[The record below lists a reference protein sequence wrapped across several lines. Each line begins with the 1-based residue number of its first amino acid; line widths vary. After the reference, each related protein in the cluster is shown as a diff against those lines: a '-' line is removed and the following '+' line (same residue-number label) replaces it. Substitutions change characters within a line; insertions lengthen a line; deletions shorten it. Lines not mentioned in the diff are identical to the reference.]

1 MDKGI
6 ERERMKILLLSVLL
20 VSGCSWLPKFKNEQ
34 PPFVAPEPV
43 VIKEIETVPL
53 RIYQPPLPGA
63 IDLLNVNFFVIT
75 EENYPEKK
83 KEIEKILDGNFVV
96 FALTPDGY
104 EKMAEN
110 FQEVRRYI
118 RQQKEL
124 IIYYRNATSESDGT
138 TAEDWAQ
145 KNEDLVKSEK

>member
-1 MDKGI
+1 MYMCKPI
-6 ERERMKILLLSVLL
+6 IYLSLAL
-20 VSGCSWLPKFKNEQ
+20 TAGCSWMPSLEWGNQ
-34 PPFVAPEPV
+34 PEFIPPEPQIVTV
-43 VIKEIETVPL
+43 VEKIPL
-53 RIYQPPLPGA
+53 RIYQPPLPQE

-75 EENYPEKK
+75 EENYDEKK

-110 FQEVRRYI
+110 FQEVRRYV

-124 IIYYRNATSESDGT
+124 ILYYREATTESEGT
-138 TAEDWAQ
+138 TAEDWLSN
-145 KNEDLVKSEK
+145 NEE

>member
-1 MDKGI
+1 MPRLEWGDKPEFI
-6 ERERMKILLLSVLL
+6 
-20 VSGCSWLPKFKNEQ
+20 P
-34 PPFVAPEPV
+34 PEPQ
-43 VIKEIETVPL
+43 IITVTEKIPL
-53 RIYQPPLPGA
+53 RIYQPPLPQE

-75 EENYPEKK
+75 EENYEEKK

-110 FQEVRRYI
+110 FQEVRRYV

-124 IIYYRNATSESDGT
+124 ILYYREATTETEGT
-138 TAEDWAQ
+138 TAEDWLQ
-145 KNEDLVKSEK
+145 NNEK

>member
-1 MDKGI
+1 MYMC
-6 ERERMKILLLSVLL
+6 RPILYLSLVLTA
-20 VSGCSWLPKFKNEQ
+20 GCSWMPRLEWGEDQ
-34 PPFVAPEPV
+34 EIIQPEPQIV
-43 VIKEIETVPL
+43 TVTEKVPL
-53 RIYQPPLPGA
+53 RIYQPPLPQE

-75 EENYPEKK
+75 EENYDEKK

-110 FQEVRRYI
+110 FQEVRRYV

-124 IIYYRNATSESDGT
+124 ILYYREATSESEGT
-138 TAEDWAQ
+138 TAKDWL
-145 KNEDLVKSEK
+145 KNQE

>member
-1 MDKGI
+1 MYMC
-6 ERERMKILLLSVLL
+6 RPILYLSLVLTA
-20 VSGCSWLPKFKNEQ
+20 GCSWMPRLEWGEDQ
-34 PPFVAPEPV
+34 EIIQPEPQIV
-43 VIKEIETVPL
+43 TVTEKVPL
-53 RIYQPPLPGA
+53 RIYQPPLPQE

-75 EENYPEKK
+75 EENYDEKK

-110 FQEVRRYI
+110 FQEVRRYV

-124 IIYYRNATSESDGT
+124 ILYYREATSESEGT
-138 TAEDWAQ
+138 TAEDWL
-145 KNEDLVKSEK
+145 KNQE

>member
-1 MDKGI
+1 MYMCKPI
-6 ERERMKILLLSVLL
+6 IYTLALSVIT
-20 VSGCSWLPKFKNEQ
+20 GCSWMPSIEWGDD
-34 PPFVAPEPV
+34 PEIIPPEPQIV
-43 VIKEIETVPL
+43 TVTEKVPL
-53 RIYQPPLPGA
+53 RIYQPPLPQE

-75 EENYPEKK
+75 EENYDEKK

-110 FQEVRRYI
+110 FQEVRRYV

-124 IIYYRNATSESDGT
+124 ILYYREATSESEGT
-138 TAEDWAQ
+138 TAEDWL
-145 KNEDLVKSEK
+145 KNQE

>member
-1 MDKGI
+1 MYMCKPI
-6 ERERMKILLLSVLL
+6 IYLSLAL
-20 VSGCSWLPKFKNEQ
+20 VAGCSWMPSLEWGNE
-34 PPFVAPEPV
+34 PEFIPPEPQIVTV
-43 VIKEIETVPL
+43 VEKIPL
-53 RIYQPPLPGA
+53 RIYQPPLPQE

-75 EENYPEKK
+75 EENYDEKK

-110 FQEVRRYI
+110 FQEVRRYV

-124 IIYYRNATSESDGT
+124 ILYYREATTESEGT
-138 TAEDWAQ
+138 TAEDWLSN
-145 KNEDLVKSEK
+145 NEE